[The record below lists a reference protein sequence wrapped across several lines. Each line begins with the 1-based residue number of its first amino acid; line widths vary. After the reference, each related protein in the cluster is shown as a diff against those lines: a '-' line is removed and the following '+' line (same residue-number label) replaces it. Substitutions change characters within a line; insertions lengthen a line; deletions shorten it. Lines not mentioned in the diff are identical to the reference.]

1 MVIDAILA
9 IVAIWGFYMGFS
21 RGIIK
26 TVFTII
32 SLLFGFMAAVRFGPA
47 ATRFLED
54 IFNSNEPLMFIA
66 GFLLAFF
73 LTMIIIRLIASGL
86 EELLKTANI
95 NVINQVA
102 GGILFGALNIL
113 IFSVLVWFGR
123 RSHIV
128 TDETI
133 SKSFSYTY
141 LEKFPGK
148 MRGLY
153 DTLKP
158 SFMEFWDESVKFMDR
173 MEEKM
178 EMERT
183 ESEPVIR
190 DISDDSESTN

>member
-9 IVAIWGFYMGFS
+9 IVAVWGFYMGFS

-54 IFNSNEPLMFIA
+54 IFDSNEPLMFIA

-73 LTMIIIRLIASGL
+73 LTMMIIRLLASGL
-86 EELLKTANI
+86 EGLLKTANI

-123 RSHIV
+123 QSHLV
-128 TDETI
+128 TDETVN
-133 SKSFSYTY
+133 SSFSYVY

-148 MRGLY
+148 MRGVY
-153 DTLKP
+153 ESVKP

-178 EMERT
+178 EVERT

-190 DISDDSESTN
+190 DLDDSAEASN